1 MGEISLLFYDAPGTD
16 CGHKRIKQLIHP
28 PELIVLSG
36 DTPAS
41 LINRTQ

>member
-1 MGEISLLFYDAPGTD
+1 MEEISLLFYYALGTD
-16 CGHKRIKQLIHP
+16 YGCKKIKQLIHP

-36 DTPAS
+36 NTPAS